1 MGSGGCA
8 RTGPLGAVAVHPVA
22 RALALSVG
30 PAVGIGLA
38 RFGYA
43 VLLPAM
49 QADLGWSY
57 TEAGAMNTA
66 NSFGYLAGALVT
78 APVVRSFGVAA
89 SFRASILVAA
99 GSMALSGLTTHFWLL
114 LALRTAAGIAGA
126 VALIAG
132 ATLAARLVGTV
143 GESSSG
149 LVLGTYFGGVGVGIL
164 AMGLGLPVLLEGT
177 PQYWAPTWI
186 GMGVVGLLVYPVAR
200 RESLGLTGMP
210 APRGGEGTEP
220 FMRAALT
227 PSLAS
232 YFLFGLGYITYM
244 TFVIAFLGERA
255 WGPWGMSAFWVLL
268 GASTLASGFVW
279 PRLFAGAGPGR
290 ALAIR
295 LSALTVGAAVP
306 LFSTGPVGV
315 AVSAVLFGGSFLS
328 VVSVITDILRRAL
341 DERAWSAGIAL
352 FTVAFSVGQT
362 LGPVVS
368 GAVAD
373 LTGTLSSGFAL
384 SAVVLA
390 VSAALAALQGEV
402 AQVGEGAR
410 V

>member
-1 MGSGGCA
+1 MGPDATGEPSGPGGPPGSLLEEGSA
-8 RTGPLGAVAVHPVA
+8 GTGSHRALIVHPIA
-22 RALALSVG
+22 RALALSIG

-57 TEAGAMNTA
+57 TEAGGMNTA

-78 APVVRSFGVAA
+78 APIARSFGVAA

-99 GSMALSGLTTHFWLL
+99 ASMALSGFTTHFWLL
-114 LALRTAAGIAGA
+114 IALRTVAGIAGA

-149 LVLGTYFGGVGVGIL
+149 VVLGTYFGGVGVGIL

-177 PQYWAPTWI
+177 PEYWAPTWI
-186 GMGVVGLLVYPVAR
+186 GMGAVGFLVYPMAR
-200 RESLGLTGMP
+200 RVSLGLAGMP
-210 APRGGEGTEP
+210 VPRKGGGNEP

-227 PSLAS
+227 PSLVS

-255 WGPWGMSAFWVLL
+255 WGAWGMSAFWILL
-268 GASTLASGFVW
+268 GASTWRRGSCGHVSSWA
-279 PRLFAGAGPGR
+279 RGR
-290 ALAIR
+290 AAR
-295 LSALTVGAAVP
+295 WRSASRPSRWGRPFRSSPPVRWAWRRPRSCSGAA
-306 LFSTGPVGV
+306 S
-315 AVSAVLFGGSFLS
+315 
-328 VVSVITDILRRAL
+328 
-341 DERAWSAGIAL
+341 
-352 FTVAFSVGQT
+352 
-362 LGPVVS
+362 
-368 GAVAD
+368 
-373 LTGTLSSGFAL
+373 
-384 SAVVLA
+384 
-390 VSAALAALQGEV
+390 
-402 AQVGEGAR
+402 
-410 V
+410 

>member
-1 MGSGGCA
+1 M
-8 RTGPLGAVAVHPVA
+8 HPIT
-22 RALALSVG
+22 RALALSIG

-43 VLLPAM
+43 ILLPAM
-49 QADLGWSY
+49 QVDLGWSY
-57 TEAGAMNTA
+57 TEAGGMNTA

-78 APVVRSFGVAA
+78 APIARSFGVAA

-99 GSMALSGLTTHFWLL
+99 ASMALSGFTGDLWLL
-114 LALRTAAGIAGA
+114 LLLRTVAGIAGA
-126 VALIAG
+126 VALITG
-132 ATLAARLVGTV
+132 ATLAARLVRV
-143 GESSSG
+143 IGESSSG
-149 LVLGTYFGGVGVGIL
+149 LVIGTYFGGVGVGIL
-164 AMGLGLPVLLEGT
+164 IMGLGLPVLLEGM
-177 PQYWAPTWI
+177 PRYWAPTWI
-186 GMGVVGLLVYPVAR
+186 GMGALGFLVYPIAR
-200 RESLGLTGMP
+200 RVSLDLAGMP
-210 APRGGEGTEP
+210 VRREHGASEP

-227 PSLAS
+227 PSFVA

-279 PRLFAGAGPGR
+279 PRLFTGAGPGR
-290 ALAIR
+290 ALAVR

-306 LFSTGPVGV
+306 LVSTAPVGV

-352 FTVAFSVGQT
+352 FTVSFSVGQT
-362 LGPVVS
+362 LGPVAS

-373 LTGTLSSGFAL
+373 LTGALSSGFAL

-390 VSAALAALQGEV
+390 ASAALALMQGEV
-402 AQVGEGAR
+402 NRSIEAESLGATGG
-410 V
+410 

>member
-1 MGSGGCA
+1 M
-8 RTGPLGAVAVHPVA
+8 HPVA
-22 RALALSVG
+22 RALALSIG

-49 QADLGWSY
+49 QVDLGWSY
-57 TEAGAMNTA
+57 TEAGSMNTA

-99 GSMALSGLTTHFWLL
+99 GSMVFSGLTTHFWLL
-114 LALRTAAGIAGA
+114 LALRTAAGVAGA

-149 LVLGTYFGGVGVGIL
+149 LLLGTYFGGVGVGIL
-164 AMGLGLPVLLEGT
+164 AMGLGLPVLLENT
-177 PQYWAPTWI
+177 PGYWAQTWV
-186 GMGVVGLLVYPVAR
+186 GMGVVGVLVYPMAR
-200 RESLGLTGMP
+200 RVSLGLAGVP
-210 APRGGEGTEP
+210 APKEGGVREP
-220 FMRAALT
+220 FMRVTLT

-255 WGPWGMSAFWVLL
+255 WGAWGMSAFWILL

-279 PRLFAGAGPGR
+279 PRLFVGVAPGR

-295 LSALTVGAAVP
+295 LSALTLGAAVP
-306 LFSTGPVGV
+306 LVSTGPAGV
-315 AVSAVLFGGSFLS
+315 AMSAVLFGGSFLS

-373 LTGTLSSGFAL
+373 VTGSLSSGFAL
-384 SAVVLA
+384 SALVLA
-390 VSAALAALQGEV
+390 ASAGLAALQGEV
-402 AQVGEGAR
+402 GRTAERAGTGAPR
-410 V
+410 T

>member
-1 MGSGGCA
+1 M
-8 RTGPLGAVAVHPVA
+8 HPVA
-22 RALALSVG
+22 RALALSIG

-49 QADLGWSY
+49 QADLAWSY
-57 TEAGAMNTA
+57 IEAGSMNTA

-78 APVVRSFGVAA
+78 APIARNLGVAA
-89 SFRASILVAA
+89 SFRVSILVAA
-99 GSMALSGLTTHFWLL
+99 MSMALSGFTTHFWLL
-114 LALRTAAGIAGA
+114 LALRTVAGVAGA

-132 ATLAARLVGTV
+132 ATLAARLVRSV

-164 AMGLGLPVLLEGT
+164 VMGLGLPVLLERT
-177 PQYWAPTWI
+177 PRYWAPTWV
-186 GMGVVGLLVYPVAR
+186 GMGALAFLVYPMAR
-200 RESLGLTGMP
+200 RVSLGLAGMP
-210 APRGGEGTEP
+210 VPKEDGGREP

-227 PSLAS
+227 PSLVS

-268 GASTLASGFVW
+268 GMSTLASGFVW
-279 PRLFAGAGPGR
+279 PRLFPSAGPGR
-290 ALAIR
+290 SLAIR
-295 LSALTVGAAVP
+295 LSALTLGAAVP
-306 LFSTGPVGV
+306 LVSAGPVGV
-315 AVSAVLFGGSFLS
+315 AASALLFGGSFLS

-390 VSAALAALQGEV
+390 ASAALAALQGEV
-402 AQVGEGAR
+402 DEADRPSISPQEESLR
-410 V
+410 